1 MDFEG
6 LQKLMRDNGIVG
18 CGGAGFP
25 SYAKLNKDAD
35 TLVINCAECEPL
47 LRLHRQLIEKRAN
60 EIMQTAEFIAKT
72 IGAKQVIIGI
82 KSAYKDALAALNA
95 NIAKFPLVK
104 IHLLKEVYPAGDE
117 LVLIYETTGRVVQP
131 GKLPISVGVIV
142 YNVETIYNVYRA
154 LNGKSVTHKYVTIT
168 GEVTSPKTFY
178 APIGSKIYGL
188 IKRCGGST
196 IEDPAILIGG
206 PMMGFIGNDQDVVTK
221 TTNAVILL
229 PKNHPVILRKRT
241 KVGIDLKRAMAACC
255 QCNYCTD
262 MCPRHLLG
270 HPINPAEFMRVVSN
284 NDHTNTKAYMNIK
297 YCSSCGICEAYACQ
311 QGLSPRNLINAVKNR
326 FKIAGVTYPEFE
338 GVAIP
343 DKDRELKRVPLPR
356 LRNRIN
362 LDKYNNP
369 APIYVDPINAKE
381 VVIKLSQHIG
391 APATAIVKVG
401 DLVKE
406 GDVIASAQEA
416 SLSVNIH
423 ASIDGTISE
432 VTNSHIVVKAQRG

>member
-25 SYAKLNKDAD
+25 SYAKLNNNAD

-47 LRLHRQLIEKRAN
+47 LRLHRQLIEKRAS
-60 EIMQTAEFIAKT
+60 EIMQTAEFIAET

-82 KSAYKDALAALNA
+82 KAAYKNALEALNA
-95 NIAKFPLVK
+95 QIGKFPLVK

-142 YNVETIYNVYRA
+142 YNVETIYNVYKA
-154 LNGKSVTHKYVTIT
+154 LNGKSVTHKYVTIA
-168 GEVTSPKTFY
+168 GEVNSPKTFY

-188 IKRCGGST
+188 VKRCGGAT

-206 PMMGFIGNDQDVVTK
+206 PMMGFIGTDQDVVTK

-262 MCPRHLLG
+262 LCPRHLLG
-270 HPINPAEFMRVVSN
+270 HPIDPAEFMRVVSN
-284 NDHTNTKAYMNIK
+284 EDHVNTKAYMDIK
-297 YCSSCGICEAYACQ
+297 YCSSCGVCEAYACQ

-326 FKIAGVTYPEFE
+326 LKAVGFVYPEFE
-338 GVAIP
+338 GEAIP
-343 DKDRELKRVPLPR
+343 KVDRELRRVPLER
-356 LRNRIN
+356 LRNRID

-381 VVIKLSQHIG
+381 VVIKLNQHIG
-391 APATAIVKVG
+391 VPATPVVKVG

-406 GDVIASAQEA
+406 GDLIASAKEA

-423 ASIDGTISE
+423 ASIDGTVIE
-432 VTNSHIVVKAQRG
+432 VKDGHVTIRA